1 MAESTIFIYDFSEWR
16 NQLFLFMIF
25 QNGGINYFYVED
37 WNFVNE
43 FRHVVGI
50 RRIFPDLGGTR
61 LVFID
66 DKSDGFVYNPV
77 SLWTSL

>member
-1 MAESTIFIYDFSEWR
+1 MYFFI
-16 NQLFLFMIF
+16 
-25 QNGGINYFYVED
+25 ED
-37 WNFVNE
+37 WQFVNE

-50 RRIFPDLGGTR
+50 RRLFSDPSGTR

-77 SLWTSL
+77 SWMSEMSTCYKHPSNKYIDMYLL

>member
-1 MAESTIFIYDFSEWR
+1 MLACCHVDCVSGLYVMFY
-16 NQLFLFMIF
+16 F
-25 QNGGINYFYVED
+25 QNGGITYFYVED

-50 RRIFPDLGGTR
+50 RRIFPDLSGTR

-66 DKSDGFVYNPV
+66 EKSDGFVYNPV
-77 SLWTSL
+77 SKCTSK

>member
-1 MAESTIFIYDFSEWR
+1 MVIFY
-16 NQLFLFMIF
+16 F
-25 QNGGINYFYVED
+25 QNGGITYFYVED

-77 SLWTSL
+77 SLGTHYFTSPLTVFKN